1 MRKVVKRKVAIS
13 LILDNS
19 EFISLLKGE
28 KISQDFMLKEIT
40 DIELDNFAENFGNEY
55 EIELKLA
62 SEAVTYLKYMNAYL
76 EQRKREFHENQPT

>member
-40 DIELDNFAENFGNEY
+40 DIELDNFAENLGNEY